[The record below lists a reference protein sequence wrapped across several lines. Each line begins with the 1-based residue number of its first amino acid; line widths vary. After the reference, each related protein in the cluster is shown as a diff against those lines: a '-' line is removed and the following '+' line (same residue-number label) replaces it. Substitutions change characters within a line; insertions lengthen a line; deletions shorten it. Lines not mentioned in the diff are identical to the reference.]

1 MKVLLTVHQFF
12 PEFSAGTEVLTL
24 SVARVLKAL
33 GHEVRVFTG
42 YPATEALADSER
54 FDQYHYDSILVDRFR
69 HAYVPMGDQTSKIE
83 IGYDNHLA
91 ADFFGH
97 LLEEF
102 KPDVVHFFHL
112 NRLGTGLIEK
122 AVAAGVPAYYTPTDF
137 WSICPTGQLLRCGGR
152 TCAGP
157 STDAGNCVVHFAASQ
172 LPERIGRLAT
182 AVPDVISDLLVRI
195 VRSPRLPAGGGLV
208 REVRA
213 LHGRLERNVGRLNML
228 QGIIAPNQ
236 MIETLLTRNGVRP
249 DIVVRSSYGINLDQ
263 PVVVRDRARR
273 ERPLVLGFIG
283 TLASHKGCHVLL
295 EALRQ
300 FSSRDVQLRIY
311 GKQTE
316 FPDYVAGLHRL
327 ADGNEAVTFCG
338 TFANEDIFDVLGGL
352 DALIVPSVWNENTPL
367 VVYSAQAA
375 GCPVVASDVPGI
387 AEAVTHDFNGLLFEP
402 GSVLGLE
409 SALKRLLAEEGLLA
423 KLSSNSTPPKSVAVY
438 VNELLQRWTLS
449 K

>member
-54 FDQYHYDSILVDRFR
+54 FDQYRYDSILVDRFR

-91 ADFFGH
+91 ADFFGR

-102 KPDVVHFFHL
+102 RPDVVHFFHL

-122 AVAAGVPAYYTPTDF
+122 AVDAGVPAYYTPTDF

-157 STDAGNCVVHFAASQ
+157 SKEAGNCVVHFAASQ
-172 LPERIGRLAT
+172 LPERIGRLMT
-182 AVPDVISDLLVRI
+182 AVPDVFSDTVVRI
-195 VRSPRLPAGGGLV
+195 VRSSRIPAGPVV

-213 LHGRLERNVGRLNML
+213 LSGRLERNVRRLNLL
-228 QGIIAPNQ
+228 QGIIAPNR
-236 MIETLLTRNGVRP
+236 MIETLLTRYGVRP
-249 DIVVRSSYGINLDQ
+249 DILVRSSYGINLEP

-273 ERPLVLGFIG
+273 EGPLVLGFVG

-295 EALRQ
+295 EALQR
-300 FSSRDVQLRIY
+300 FSARDLQLRIY
-311 GKQTE
+311 GKQTD
-316 FPDYVAGLHRL
+316 FPGYVAGLHRL
-327 ADGNEAVTFCG
+327 ADGNEAVKFCG
-338 TFANEDIFDVLGGL
+338 TFANEDIFTVLGGL
-352 DALIVPSVWNENTPL
+352 DALVVPSVWNENTPL

-375 GCPVVASDVPGI
+375 GCPVVASHVPGI
-387 AEAVTHDFNGLLFEP
+387 AEVVTHDFNGLLFDP
-402 GSVLGLE
+402 GSVSGLE
-409 SALKRLLAEEGLLA
+409 SALKRLLAEEDLLA
-423 KLSSNSTPPKSVAVY
+423 KLSSNSTPPKSVAAY

>member
-24 SVARVLKAL
+24 SVARVLTAL

-42 YPATEALADSER
+42 YPASEALADGER
-54 FDQYHYDSILVDRFR
+54 FDQYRYDSILVDRFR

-83 IGYDNHLA
+83 VGYDNHLA

-97 LLEEF
+97 LLEAF

-122 AVAAGVPAYYTPTDF
+122 AVAAGVPAFYTPTDF

-172 LPERIGRLAT
+172 MPERMGRLAT
-182 AVPDVISDLLVRI
+182 AVPDVISDMLVRI
-195 VRSPRLPAGGGLV
+195 ACSPQMPSGSLG

-213 LHGRLERNVGRLNML
+213 LKGRLERNVRRLNML

-236 MIETLLTRNGVRP
+236 MIETLLARYGVRA

-273 ERPLVLGFIG
+273 ERPMVLGFIG

-295 EALRQ
+295 EALQ
-300 FSSRDVQLRIY
+300 PFSSRDVQLRIY
-311 GKQTE
+311 GKQTD

-327 ADGNEAVTFCG
+327 AAGNETVTFCG

-402 GSVLGLE
+402 GSVSGLE
-409 SALKRLLAEEGLLA
+409 SALKRLLAEEGLMS
-423 KLSSNSTPPKSVAVY
+423 KLSSNSTPPKSVSVY
-438 VNELLQRWTLS
+438 VKELLQIWALA

>member
-1 MKVLLTVHQFF
+1 MRILLTVHQFF

-24 SVARVLKAL
+24 SVARVLKSF
-33 GHEVRVFTG
+33 GHEVRIFTG
-42 YPATEALADSER
+42 FPTTEALADPER
-54 FDQYHYDSILVDRFR
+54 FDQYHYDSIPVDRFR

-91 ADFFGH
+91 ADFFEH

-102 KPDVVHFFHL
+102 KPNVVHFFHL

-122 AVAAGVPAYYTPTDF
+122 AVAAGVPAFYTPTDF

-157 STDAGNCVVHFAASQ
+157 SKEAGNCVVHFAASQ
-172 LPERIGRLAT
+172 LPQRIGKLMT
-182 AVPDVISDLLVRI
+182 AVPDVISDRVVRI
-195 VRSPRLPAGGGLV
+195 VRSLPVSAGSVV

-213 LHGRLERNVGRLNML
+213 LNGRLAQNVRRLNLL

-236 MIETLLTRNGVRP
+236 MIETLLTRNGVRS
-249 DIVVRSSYGINLDQ
+249 DIVVRSSYGINLEQ
-263 PVVVRDRARR
+263 SVVVRDRARR
-273 ERPLVLGFIG
+273 DRPLVLGFIG

-295 EALRQ
+295 EALQR
-300 FSSRDVQLRIY
+300 FPARDLQLRIY
-311 GKQTE
+311 GKQTD

-327 ADGNEAVTFCG
+327 AGGNEAVEFCD
-338 TFANEDIFDVLGGL
+338 TFANEDIFTVLGGM
-352 DALIVPSVWNENTPL
+352 DALVVPSVWNENTPL

-375 GCPVVASDVPGI
+375 GCPVVASNVPGI

-402 GSVLGLE
+402 GSVSGLE
-409 SALKRLLAEEGLLA
+409 SALKRLLAEEDLLA
-423 KLSSNSTPPKSVAVY
+423 KLSSNSTPPKSVSVY
-438 VNELLQRWTLS
+438 VNELLQKWNLT